1 MTDEIETERNDVRED
16 GRRPPRAVVG
26 SHRIEEEMFGKV
38 FDGNIVKRIWAFVR
52 PYKTQMLIAVFAV
65 LTFTATQLMIP
76 LIIRYAIDHGIA
88 RNGGDHSALF

>member
-1 MTDEIETERNDVRED
+1 MSDENETERNDVRDD

-38 FDGNIVKRIWAFVR
+38 FDGNIVRRIWAFVA
-52 PYKTQMLIAVFAV
+52 PYKTQMLIAVGAV

-76 LIIRYAIDHGIA
+76 LIIRYG
-88 RNGGDHSALF
+88 